1 MSQSIREH
9 VIQLMSDDASHRNA
23 ETCRLFRLSP
33 GTQKSGNPIAMQLRE
48 GKRLAI
54 SNRSVGE
61 LEIIE
66 QGLQFA

>member
-1 MSQSIREH
+1 
-9 VIQLMSDDASHRNA
+9 
-23 ETCRLFRLSP
+23 
-33 GTQKSGNPIAMQLRE
+33 MQLRE